1 MNEHSFAY
9 LGWILNSVIDR
20 NWAICIPV
28 LFLCNDSIF
37 VIKFNVLNA
46 FDIDHVAN
54 PTGFLEVLA
63 VAN

>member
-1 MNEHSFAY
+1 M
-9 LGWILNSVIDR
+9 IDR